1 MTPLKK
7 IIWTIHL
14 HDVGFK
20 IFIELK
26 VSFYKENRVKNT
38 PQIWTGFYKKL
49 LAMKRTLKE

>member
-14 HDVGFK
+14 HDIRFK

-26 VSFYKENRVKNT
+26 VSFYKENRVKT
-38 PQIWTGFYKKL
+38 TSQIWMGFYKKL